1 MQDTDFNNN
10 ISNEAD
16 ENFAKLFSK
25 LDDDAKLQLR
35 NLFSKIDNI
44 LNESL
49 VPTSELSNLSRF
61 SDVELFNEF

>member
-1 MQDTDFNNN
+1 MQDMDFNNN

-49 VPTSELSNLSRF
+49 VPTSELSNLSHF
-61 SDVELFNEF
+61 